1 MSWDN
6 LKLSTGKKTLDHV
19 HSNDHPSSQKTL
31 LEWDHPLTTE
41 RETWRI
47 EGSTAH
53 NDSNACTWCIWK
65 PWPTIEVIR
74 MRPERTTQDFLIW
87 MDVLQVCTAMGL
99 WCAKW
104 TKKFQEPRDSRSLAC
119 ETRFFLYMKLGP
131 GDCSLAHYALE
142 WPWNWAWNEATVIY
156 SSYSK
161 LIRIQ
166 WRSHKSVCC
175 EWLNDLTY
183 IYTIFYFS
191 CRSRFG
197 SNLWATVA
205 SLLCSYPAHIVEVVK
220 AFFFCLMLLRSTRL
234 LRSRGSSVIGWEKHS
249 VPKLAIFIG
258 EKSWLSMIIHDYPC

>member
-1 MSWDN
+1 
-6 LKLSTGKKTLDHV
+6 
-19 HSNDHPSSQKTL
+19 
-31 LEWDHPLTTE
+31 
-41 RETWRI
+41 
-47 EGSTAH
+47 
-53 NDSNACTWCIWK
+53 
-65 PWPTIEVIR
+65 

-99 WCAKW
+99 WRAKW

-131 GDCSLAHYALE
+131 GDCSLAHYSLE

-175 EWLNDLTY
+175 EWLNDLKY

-197 SNLWATVA
+197 SNLWATRVA

-234 LRSRGSSVIGWEKHS
+234 LRSHSGIQCHRMGEAFRPKIGNFNQGK
-249 VPKLAIFIG
+249 I
-258 EKSWLSMIIHDYPC
+258 MIIHVSPLTAPPTMGFWGALFLENPLFWGHWCYTHLAYTQTYHNHP

>member
-119 ETRFFLYMKLGP
+119 ETRFFSYMKLGP

-175 EWLNDLTY
+175 EWLNDLKY
-183 IYTIFYFS
+183 IYTICCFS

-205 SLLCSYPAHIVEVVK
+205 TICCAATQLTSSKWWRPSSSVWCYCAPHVSCDHP
-220 AFFFCLMLLRSTRL
+220 
-234 LRSRGSSVIGWEKHS
+234 RGSSVDGRSIPSQNWQFSSGKN
-249 VPKLAIFIG
+249 
-258 EKSWLSMIIHDYPC
+258 HDYPC